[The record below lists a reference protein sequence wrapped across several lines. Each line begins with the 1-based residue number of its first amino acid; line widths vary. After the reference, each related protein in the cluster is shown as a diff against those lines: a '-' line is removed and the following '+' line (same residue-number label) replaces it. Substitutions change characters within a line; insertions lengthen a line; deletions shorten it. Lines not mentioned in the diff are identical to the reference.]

1 MLQSTQNQ
9 GNAPKYSPSPNTFT
23 PPKNISSSMEQAT
36 IGRSVVIKGEVSGA
50 ESLYVD
56 GRIEG
61 TVNFADSRVTIGRSG
76 VIVAN
81 INAKE
86 VVIMGTVTGNIHCT
100 DRLDIRSEGSLT
112 GDVVTPRICVED
124 GAVLKG
130 GVEVRCRTTDR
141 KSAVEDGRKLQS
153 PLKPRRQPP
162 PQPER
167 DVGHA
172 VIRQQ
177 GHVQRVELRTSPRKW
192 ALRIR
197 SSVPFIFHLLNSLFL
212 FRFVLFQIKRGRI
225 HAVAQARRR
234 WTVGKTCPRCAL
246 QRAQRASVRTMP

>member
-1 MLQSTQNQ
+1 
-9 GNAPKYSPSPNTFT
+9 
-23 PPKNISSSMEQAT
+23 MEQAT

-61 TVNFADSRVTIGRSG
+61 TVNLADSRVTIGRSG

-81 INAKE
+81 IIAKE

-130 GVEVRCRTTDR
+130 AVEVRAEQQPNEKAHSKTADAA
-141 KSAVEDGRKLQS
+141 KSAEAPK
-153 PLKPRRQPP
+153 
-162 PQPER
+162 
-167 DVGHA
+167 A
-172 VIRQQ
+172 
-177 GHVQRVELRTSPRKW
+177 
-192 ALRIR
+192 
-197 SSVPFIFHLLNSLFL
+197 
-212 FRFVLFQIKRGRI
+212 
-225 HAVAQARRR
+225 AVAAAGAG
-234 WTVGKTCPRCAL
+234 TS
-246 QRAQRASVRTMP
+246 ASLTQGSKVMYNESN